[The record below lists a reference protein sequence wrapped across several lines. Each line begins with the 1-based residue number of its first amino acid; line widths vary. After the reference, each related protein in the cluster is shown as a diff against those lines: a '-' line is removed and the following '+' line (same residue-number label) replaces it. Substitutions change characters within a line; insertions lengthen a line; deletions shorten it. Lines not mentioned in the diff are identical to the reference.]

1 MTDSETGRT
10 SPLQHGGAQLSS
22 IRNEKPNPKHVAFGH
37 GLTQAHS
44 PIGALANSGNITK
57 KQVIRDP
64 SFNDMKIMTS
74 NAELSIFE
82 SQLKLENEKRFRDDL
97 KKFMKQDEQ
106 LIVFNSSSPRFQ
118 DPATH

>member
-1 MTDSETGRT
+1 
-10 SPLQHGGAQLSS
+10 
-22 IRNEKPNPKHVAFGH
+22 
-37 GLTQAHS
+37 
-44 PIGALANSGNITK
+44 
-57 KQVIRDP
+57 
-64 SFNDMKIMTS
+64 MKIMTS